1 MKAGNICCYMHYK
14 SRRMTWVT
22 ACTCPPRLEYLWV
35 KVGVIWKYVYTHPLF
50 EELQSSLPIGVCI
63 SRRLRILYYVVC
75 NVCHVVVP
83 TKSVSLHAV
92 VSKKHCVAA
101 LRDGLWVI
109 IQVNTTD
116 LERPKRYIDF
126 HMVAATYL
134 RTRKAKFKNTWSIPM
149 RIFYKIVA

>member
-1 MKAGNICCYMHYK
+1 MGLTNEGRQHLLLHALQEQAHDMSHSMHVSAKARIFVSK
-14 SRRMTWVT
+14 SGRNLKIR
-22 ACTCPPRLEYLWV
+22 
-35 KVGVIWKYVYTHPLF
+35 YTHPLF

-101 LRDGLWVI
+101 LRDGL
-109 IQVNTTD
+109 
-116 LERPKRYIDF
+116 
-126 HMVAATYL
+126 
-134 RTRKAKFKNTWSIPM
+134 
-149 RIFYKIVA
+149 